1 MRKQMP
7 YVTLKAGMSSDGRI
21 MTKENRSQW
30 ITNAE
35 SRIDAH
41 LYRVNHQAILVG
53 VNTVITD
60 NPSLTPHML
69 TNPEAVPIRIV
80 LDRNLRTLLMP
91 NL

>member
-1 MRKQMP
+1 MAE
-7 YVTLKAGMSSDGRI
+7 L
-21 MTKENRSQW
+21 TKENRSQW

-60 NPSLTPHML
+60 NPSLT
-69 TNPEAVPIRIV
+69 TYV
-80 LDRNLRTLLMP
+80 D
-91 NL
+91 